1 MKCRHCNNSLT
12 DLVIDLGQQP
22 PSNSYLTEID
32 LSKKEKYFPLK
43 IYICSSCFLV
53 QTQDT
58 TDKKTFFN
66 SDYSYFSSTSKTW
79 LEHAKQYATKI
90 VDEFKLDKNSF
101 VLEIASN
108 DGYLLKNF
116 KEMKIPC
123 LGVEPTKS
131 TANKAQEIGINTCI
145 EFFDLRLANK
155 ITEKFGQAD
164 LIVCNNVYAHV
175 PDINDFTKSI
185 EKSLKKD
192 AVVTLE
198 FPHLLNLIQKCQF
211 DTMYHE
217 HYSYLSVKTVK
228 QIFEKHNLRI
238 FKAEKIPT
246 HGGSVRIYGCRKN
259 ASFQNNQSV
268 GKIISEEIQ
277 AGLFDLTK
285 YLEFKKNA
293 EQIKINFQ
301 NFLMKAKADSKK
313 VCAYGAAAK
322 GNTLINYAGVKSD
335 LIPFVADASD
345 AKINKFL
352 PGSRIPICSP
362 ETLFEFKPDYVVILP
377 WNLASEI
384 KKQFLKLSEQ
394 GCKFFTFVPHIEE
407 V

>member
-1 MKCRHCNNSLT
+1 MKCRHCKNNIM
-12 DLVIDLGQQP
+12 DLVIDLGCQP
-22 PSNSYLTEID
+22 PSNSYLTKID
-32 LSKKEKYFPLK
+32 LNKKENYFPLK
-43 IYICSSCFLV
+43 IFICSSCFLV
-53 QTQDT
+53 QTEDT

-66 SDYSYFSSTSKTW
+66 SNYAYFSSTSKTW

-90 VDEFKLDKNSF
+90 VDEFKLDQNSF

-123 LGVEPTKS
+123 LGIEPTES
-131 TANKAQEIGINTCI
+131 TAQKAQEIGINTYV
-145 EFFDLRLANK
+145 EFFDLRLAKK
-155 ITEKFGQAD
+155 ITEKFGKAD

-175 PDINDFTKSI
+175 PDINDFTKAI
-185 EKSLKKD
+185 EKSLKDD

-228 QIFEKHNLRI
+228 QIFEKHNLRV

-259 ASFQNNQSV
+259 ANFQNKQSV
-268 GKIISEEIQ
+268 GKIISEEIK
-277 AGLFDLTK
+277 AGLFDLLK
-285 YLEFKKNA
+285 YKEFQKNA
-293 EQIKINFQ
+293 EKIKLNFQ
-301 NFLMKAKADSKK
+301 NFLMKAKADLKK

-322 GNTLINYAGVKSD
+322 GNTLINYAEVDSD

-345 AKINKFL
+345 AKANKYL
-352 PGSRIPICSP
+352 PGSRIPIRKP
-362 ETLFEFKPDYVVILP
+362 ESLIEFEPDYVIILP
-377 WNLASEI
+377 WNLANEI
-384 KKQFLKLSEQ
+384 KSQFSKLADQ
-394 GCKFFTFVPHIEE
+394 GCKFFTVVPE
-407 V
+407 VKEI

>member
-1 MKCRHCNNSLT
+1 MKCRHCKNNIM
-12 DLVIDLGQQP
+12 DLVIDLGCQP
-22 PSNSYLTEID
+22 PSNSYLTKID
-32 LSKKEKYFPLK
+32 LNKKENYFPLK
-43 IYICSSCFLV
+43 IFICSSCFLV
-53 QTQDT
+53 QTEDT

-66 SDYSYFSSTSKTW
+66 SNYAYFSSTSKTW

-90 VDEFKLDKNSF
+90 VDEFKLDQNSF

-123 LGVEPTKS
+123 LGIEPTES
-131 TANKAQEIGINTCI
+131 TAQKAQEIGINTYV
-145 EFFDLRLANK
+145 EFFDLRLAKK
-155 ITEKFGQAD
+155 ITEKFGKAD

-322 GNTLINYAGVKSD
+322 GNTLINYAGVNSD

-352 PGSRIPICSP
+352 PGSRIPICNP

-394 GCKFFTFVPHIEE
+394 GCKFFTFVPQIEE